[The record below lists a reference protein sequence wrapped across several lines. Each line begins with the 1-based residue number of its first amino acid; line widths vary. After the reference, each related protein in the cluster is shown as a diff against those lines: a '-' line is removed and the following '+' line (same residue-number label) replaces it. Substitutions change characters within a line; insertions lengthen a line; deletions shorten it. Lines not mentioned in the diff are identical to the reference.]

1 MRGEIAS
8 TARIGMGAAPLAAV
22 ALLAVVVGAGRPA
35 AAHDGPIETTP
46 AEERDLWV
54 SLGARVHGGFGS
66 LIAVGIRI
74 GDDARR
80 RLGAAPRELDVTYR
94 SSLAAPCPCIVDGV
108 MIATRASPGQGTLR
122 VADAPAGPG
131 LFGHVVIRH
140 RPSGRAVAYAVPEA
154 IWPRLR
160 DINKEPTG
168 VGRWDAVMAI
178 PTAELMTVQDIPA
191 ADASGPATEAKP

>member
-1 MRGEIAS
+1 MRGMIAS

-22 ALLAVVVGAGRPA
+22 ALLAVVVGAGRP

-94 SSLAAPCPCIVDGV
+94 SSPAAPCPCIVDGV

-122 VADAPAGPG
+122 VADAPAGSG
-131 LFGHVVIRH
+131 LFGQVVIRH
-140 RPSGRAVAYAVPEA
+140 RPSGRAVAYAVPET

-191 ADASGPATEAKP
+191 AEASGPATEAKP

>member
-1 MRGEIAS
+1 MRGVIAS

-22 ALLAVVVGAGRPA
+22 ALLAVVVA
-35 AAHDGPIETTP
+35 APPLHAHDGPIETTP

-94 SSLAAPCPCIVDGV
+94 SSPGAPCACIVDGV

-131 LFGHVVIRH
+131 LFGQVVIRH
-140 RPSGRAVAYAVPEA
+140 RPSGRVVAYAVPET

-178 PTAELMTVQDIPA
+178 PAAELMTVQDIPA
-191 ADASGPATEAKP
+191 AEASGPATEAKP